1 MAKLRDMLEMALK
14 KEKDIQLMYREI
26 AKNINVERLKNLF
39 NFLADE
45 EIQYMEIIEKI
56 LKMKFPVEDESN
68 EIDEK
73 LPEIK
78 FDQNYSLASIIDKA
92 MEIENEFSEFYRK
105 ISDEFVDDEKRSL
118 ILYISSIKQS
128 HYFLLQSEKVLTKRI
143 EKYEELAKFLSGK

>member
-14 KEKDIQLMYREI
+14 KEEDIQLIYREI
-26 AKNINVERLKNLF
+26 AKNINVDRLKNLF

-45 EIQYMEIIEKI
+45 EIQFMDIIEKV
-56 LKMKFPVEDESN
+56 LKMKFLVEDESN

-78 FDQNYSLASIIDKA
+78 FDENYSLVSIIEKA

-105 ISDEFVDDEKRSL
+105 ISDEFVDDEKKSL

-128 HYFLLQSEKVLTKRI
+128 HYFLLKSEKVLAKRI

>member
-1 MAKLRDMLEMALK
+1 VD
-14 KEKDIQLMYREI
+14 
-26 AKNINVERLKNLF
+26 RLKNLF

-45 EIQYMEIIEKI
+45 EIQYIDIIEKI
-56 LKMKFPVEDESN
+56 LKMKFLVEDESN

-78 FDQNYSLASIIDKA
+78 FDENYSLVSIIEKA

-128 HYFLLQSEKVLTKRI
+128 HYFLLKSEKVLAKRI
-143 EKYEELAKFLSGK
+143 EKYEGLAKFLSGK

>member
-56 LKMKFPVEDESN
+56 LKMKFSVEDESN

>member
-26 AKNINVERLKNLF
+26 AKNIKVDRLKNLF

-45 EIQYMEIIEKI
+45 EIQYMAIIEKI
-56 LKMKFPVEDESN
+56 LKMKFLVEDESN

-78 FDQNYSLASIIDKA
+78 FDENYSLVSIIEMA

-105 ISDEFVDDEKRSL
+105 ISDEFVDEEKRSL
-118 ILYISSIKQS
+118 IL
-128 HYFLLQSEKVLTKRI
+128 
-143 EKYEELAKFLSGK
+143 